1 MTAVLGDDRL
11 PPNFWSKV
19 DAGDNGCWL
28 WTAAR
33 KADGYGVFAIE
44 RAAKRAHRVSYEAL
58 VGPIPSGLQLDHLC
72 RTRHCVNPD
81 HLEPVSQHENNRRGE
96 SRSSLRARQTECV
109 NGHPFDDQNTAWV
122 QQGKYRLRRC
132 KACAATRAR
141 RYARSKAAS

>member
-28 WTAAR
+28 WT
-33 KADGYGVFAIE
+33 
-44 RAAKRAHRVSYEAL
+44 AL

-81 HLEPVSQHENNRRGE
+81 HLEPVSQQENNRRGE
-96 SRSSLRARQTECV
+96 SRSSIRARQTECI
-109 NGHPFDDQNTAWV
+109 NGHPFDDENTAWV
-122 QQGKYRLRRC
+122 TQGKYRLRRC
-132 KACAATRAR
+132 KACAAARAR
-141 RYARSKAAS
+141 RYQRVK